1 MLLAPESFLSVA
13 SWPVSV
19 QVAEKILF
27 LFLFFFCVLL
37 FPVENPSESS
47 FTTAQYIVGGVCFK

>member
-19 QVAEKILF
+19 QVADKILF
-27 LFLFFFCVLL
+27 LFLFLFFFFLR
-37 FPVENPSESS
+37 FAFS
-47 FTTAQYIVGGVCFK
+47 G